1 MELDWARSI
10 VFQSLVGAMRTG
22 WLAVFAS
29 DELIAV
35 SIPRRGNEDPTVKL
49 QVRHGTWGVLTWIIA
64 AIRRSCR
71 AARRFA
77 ATGAV

>member
-35 SIPRRGNEDPTVKL
+35 SIPRRGNEDSKK
-49 QVRHGTWGVLTWIIA
+49 
-64 AIRRSCR
+64 
-71 AARRFA
+71 
-77 ATGAV
+77 ATTS

>member
-35 SIPRRGNEDPTVKL
+35 SIPRRGNEDEPP
-49 QVRHGTWGVLTWIIA
+49 
-64 AIRRSCR
+64 
-71 AARRFA
+71 
-77 ATGAV
+77 